1 MKLFFLFNPRNSTSK
16 MCTPS
21 GYCKETTV
29 LGDFNDA
36 VFENEG
42 ITTRFYRK
50 GEKFFVNTQGPDGA
64 MGDFEITHTFGVY
77 PLQQYLLPFP
87 GGRLQCLTI
96 AWDSREKKWFALPNH
111 VSDPDDWLHWTK
123 NAQNWNGMCAG
134 WHSTNLTKGYEH
146 ESDTHNTTWSE
157 INVGCEACHGPAS
170 RHVEW
175 ADRPAMARLPSSN
188 YELLVDTGD
197 LNPREQLRICVP
209 CHSRRS
215 SLGDFSYVEK
225 DMMDHFIP
233 ELITEGMYY
242 PDGQI
247 LDEVYVHGSYV
258 QSKMYRSGIRCSD
271 CHDIHSIKR
280 LKKGN
285 DLCLQCHR
293 ADTYNTK
300 DHHFHKETHEGKPSD
315 GWLCEKCHMPGR
327 YYMGNDYRLD
337 HSIRVPRPD
346 LSLVY
351 KMPNSCNMSSCHD
364 DKTVEWSVKHYR
376 DWYGQKRKPHYG
388 TIIADGRR
396 REPEA
401 QAQLIDLA
409 KDRLFPPI
417 VRATALSLLKSYTGE
432 KSMNAIE
439 HALSDEESLI
449 RHTAIRGL
457 SQISTKRHVKLMVSL
472 LYDPVKAVRMQ
483 AAMNLTALPREEL
496 TDDQEKVFQNAILE
510 YQRSMEHSSDFPHA
524 RHNLGIMFATLGKH
538 EQAEENYKKAIEID
552 DQFFPARFNLAN
564 LYNTKGRN
572 KEAEEQFRE
581 IIKREPEN
589 GEAHYSLGLLL
600 AEINRLDEAV
610 YSLKKAVDLR
620 PDRARIR
627 YNYALILSH
636 LGRSEEALSEMIRAH
651 AADQRNPGIVQ
662 AIAIFYIQEGERK
675 KALPYAEKLVELVPE
690 APGPKQMLTQ
700 IKQALSAIESR

>member
-1 MKLFFLFNPRNSTSK
+1 
-16 MCTPS
+16 
-21 GYCKETTV
+21 
-29 LGDFNDA
+29 
-36 VFENEG
+36 
-42 ITTRFYRK
+42 
-50 GEKFFVNTQGPDGA
+50 
-64 MGDFEITHTFGVY
+64 
-77 PLQQYLLPFP
+77 
-87 GGRLQCLTI
+87 
-96 AWDSREKKWFALPNH
+96 
-111 VSDPDDWLHWTK
+111 
-123 NAQNWNGMCAG
+123 
-134 WHSTNLTKGYEH
+134 
-146 ESDTHNTTWSE
+146 
-157 INVGCEACHGPAS
+157 
-170 RHVEW
+170 
-175 ADRPAMARLPSSN
+175 
-188 YELLVDTGD
+188 
-197 LNPREQLRICVP
+197 
-209 CHSRRS
+209 
-215 SLGDFSYVEK
+215 
-225 DMMDHFIP
+225 
-233 ELITEGMYY
+233 MYY

-388 TIIADGRR
+388 TIIAEGRLR
-396 REPEA
+396 LPEA
-401 QAQLIDLA
+401 EAQLIDLA

-417 VRATALSLLKSYTGE
+417 VRATALSLLRSYTGE

-524 RHNLGIMFATLGKH
+524 RHNLGIMFANLGKR

-552 DQFFPARFNLAN
+552 DQYFPARFNLAN
-564 LYNTKGRN
+564 LYNTRGRN

-589 GEAHYSLGLLL
+589 SEAHYSLGLLL
-600 AEINRLDEAV
+600 AEMNRLDEAG

-662 AIAIFYIQEGERK
+662 AIAIFYIQEGEWK
-675 KALPYAEKLVELVPE
+675 KALPYAEKLVDLVPDAE
-690 APGPKQMLTQ
+690 GPGQMLIQ
-700 IKQALSAIESR
+700 IQQALSAIESR